1 MKDLWDVYIWPIDNA
16 GYVRMVAKAVEHK
29 EAQEIYDRYF
39 NTNSWDA
46 YMVPAGTKLFIQNF
60 NPREVGIK

>member
-16 GYVRMVAKAVEHK
+16 GDVRMVAKAVEHN
-29 EAQEIYDRYF
+29 EAQEVYDRYF

-46 YMVPAGTKLFIQNF
+46 YMVPAGTKLFI
-60 NPREVGIK
+60 